1 MTMPKKIH
9 VHYEVK
15 ENSEA
20 ASVTAADWVASA
32 AETAVRAGGVARIAI
47 SGGSGPK
54 RMFELLA
61 DPSVTRFV
69 AASTGS
75 DC

>member
-15 ENSEA
+15 ENSES

-32 AETAVRAGGVARIAI
+32 AETAVRAA
-47 SGGSGPK
+47 GSCEDRDLRG
-54 RMFELLA
+54 
-61 DPSVTRFV
+61 
-69 AASTGS
+69 
-75 DC
+75 